1 MKLKRSLLTPQ
12 KKPTNSYETH
22 KEPTDTR
29 IPTSIP
35 SKETYATQKK
45 PTKETY
51 ETHKEPTDTRI
62 PTSIPSKETCE
73 TQKKPTNSFLTVFF
87 RVDATR
93 HGFTPFRV

>member
-1 MKLKRSLLTPQ
+1 VECHADKLKKRSENLKRSLTTLAYLQKRPMKLKRSLLTPQ
-12 KKPTNSYETH
+12 KKPTNS
-22 KEPTDTR
+22 
-29 IPTSIP
+29 
-35 SKETYATQKK
+35 
-45 PTKETY
+45 Y